1 MAPLPKNFGI
11 DLLGDEKKE
20 HSLKIKTNVD
30 KNNIIVGNVK
40 APLKLEKYEDLT
52 LRIFIDKNL
61 VEIFANNKQAVAVE
75 HQYIRKNP
83 NLRIFTNDNDLTIS
97 KVQAWKMGNIYK

>member
-1 MAPLPKNFGI
+1 M
-11 DLLGDEKKE
+11 
-20 HSLKIKTNVD
+20 D

-61 VEIFANNKQAVAVE
+61 VEVFANDKQAVVAE

-83 NLRIFTNDNDLTIS
+83 NLRIFTNDNDLTVS
-97 KVQAWKMGNIYK
+97 KVQYGK

>member
-1 MAPLPKNFGI
+1 MAPLPNNFGI
-11 DLLGDEKKE
+11 DLLGDEKRN
-20 HSLKIKTNVD
+20 HSLKIKINMD

-40 APLKLEKYEDLT
+40 APLKQEKYEDLT

-61 VEIFANNKQAVAVE
+61 VEVFANDKQAVAVE
-75 HQYIRKNP
+75 DQYIRKNP

-97 KVQAWKMGNIYK
+97 KVQVWKIGTIYK